1 MTEPT
6 GSSVAPGVAPA
17 SEDGYRWVGIIVALP
32 EPLAAE
38 VTAYRHSFGDSLA
51 AVIPAHITLITT
63 TPIGDWA
70 ETVRHVRHVAARQ
83 RPFQVSVRGTGSF
96 RPVSEVVYL
105 QLRSGFD
112 ECVQL
117 HQELRSGPLARDLV
131 FDFHPHI
138 TVAHDI
144 SPAGLDE
151 AARTLAEFEATFPV
165 TGMGLY
171 VHDDSGVWL
180 LKEELKF
187 GGTSEKQSNREREA
201 TADRAGEAQA

>member
-1 MTEPT
+1 MNQSTRT
-6 GSSVAPGVAPA
+6 RIA
-17 SEDGYRWVGIIVALP
+17 SEVVPAPEAGCRWAGIIVALP

-38 VTAYRHSFGDSLA
+38 ITAYRRSFGDALA
-51 AVIPAHITLITT
+51 AQIPAHITLITT

-70 ETVRHVRHVAARQ
+70 ETVQHVRQVAASQ
-83 RPFQVSVRGTGSF
+83 RPFRVSVRGTGSF

-105 QLRSGFD
+105 QLGSGFD

-117 HQELRSGPLARDLV
+117 HELLQSGPLARDLV

-138 TVAHDI
+138 TIAHDI
-144 SPAGLDE
+144 SAAGLDE
-151 AARTLAEFEATFPV
+151 AARTLADFEATFPV

-171 VHDDSGVWL
+171 VHNDSGAWL

-187 GGTSEKQSNREREA
+187 GGTSENQGTSRYEAAPNRLGKA
-201 TADRAGEAQA
+201 PA